1 MVGKKIPQED
11 VDRILRSYVI
21 TQNYARTSRELGI
34 PESTVRKK
42 VKENRDTQ
50 EYAKLCALKNKIF
63 NERFISYANEVIE
76 KAFNRLIAMLDD
88 EKSKISAKELAI
100 VIGTNIDKKEVLNGN
115 SNKDGDRKGGVI
127 VVPEVKPDD

>member
-42 VKENRDTQ
+42 VKENIDTQ
-50 EYAKLCALKNKIF
+50 EYAELCALKNKLF

-88 EKSKISAKELAI
+88 DKCRISAKDLSI
-100 VIGTNIDKKEVLNGN
+100 VIGTQIDKKEVLKGNG
-115 SNKDGDRKGGVI
+115 NKDGDKKGGVI
-127 VVPEVKPDD
+127 IVPEVKSDE